1 MRSKSVSDPFTLNAD
16 DEIKRI
22 SSVRETPRSVSHL
35 VVVSSGRQQ
44 LVVSAPLQSAHFLSV
59 ALQAALGLQR
69 RRSDVPLQ
77 DQPVPAARRQ
87 LIHVPRQRT

>member
-1 MRSKSVSDPFTLNAD
+1 MRRSSEYLQYVMSDAEKRLAVNASVS
-16 DEIKRI
+16 R
-22 SSVRETPRSVSHL
+22 HL

-59 ALQAALGLQR
+59 TLQAALGLQR